1 MLSFI
6 GKIITQL
13 REENELTIG
22 MLSERTGISVE
33 KISDIESGAI
43 VPSIGV
49 MIKISRALGARLGT
63 LLDGHESSGAVVSR
77 GKQIAASDNL
87 TSTRTGVNR
96 FMEFFAL
103 GRGKKDRSM
112 EPLVVVIQPS
122 GSEPDVTSEHEGEE
136 FLYVLEGSIRVHYGV
151 EKHILE
157 VGDSIYY
164 DSIVPHSI
172 ASADDHVAKILAV
185 VYTPY

>member
-13 REENELTIG
+13 REEHSLTINT
-22 MLSERTGISVE
+22 LAERTGISAE
-33 KISDIESGAI
+33 KLTDIESGVV
-43 VPSIGV
+43 VPSVGV

-77 GKQIAASDNL
+77 SSEVVPSENL
-87 TSTRTGVNR
+87 VSNRTGANR
-96 FMEFFAL
+96 HMEFFAL
-103 GRGKKDRSM
+103 AQGKKDRSM
-112 EPLVVVIQPS
+112 EPLVVVVHPS
-122 GSEPDVTSEHEGEE
+122 SPSDDLRSEHEGEE
-136 FLYVLEGSIRVHYGV
+136 FLYVLEGQIEVVYGT
-151 EKHILE
+151 EKHLLN

-172 ASADDHVAKILAV
+172 VSTTPIPARILAV